1 MAFWQSGKQFV
12 PNYGLLLLLYA
23 EFNRE
28 TLEPSTDVAVN
39 QNSLNNI

>member
-12 PNYGLLLLLYA
+12 PNYGLLLLYA
-23 EFNRE
+23 EFNRG

>member
-23 EFNRE
+23 EFNRG